1 VGWTV
6 EYRATK
12 AGLLFYALTPLQAS
26 LCRKFNTAEY
36 AVDEQSKTGLPLKK
50 QKKNKNWAVLGN
62 Q

>member
-50 QKKNKNWAVLGN
+50 QKKK
-62 Q
+62 